1 LEFINSEKIAV
12 GAGGCGLL
20 ASFLFVVVPYWT
32 YMSGRIENISSNSD
46 FFQHKEVFQLK
57 SLFSLTFG
65 QEFAIF
71 KTVFEKSVVKE
82 SNSIGEMRRV
92 LADF

>member
-1 LEFINSEKIAV
+1 MVVEIIVINYGKEAREPSPR
-12 GAGGCGLL
+12 
-20 ASFLFVVVPYWT
+20 FL
-32 YMSGRIENISSNSD
+32 
-46 FFQHKEVFQLK
+46 QLK

-65 QEFAIF
+65 QEFVIF

>member
-1 LEFINSEKIAV
+1 MEAREPSL
-12 GAGGCGLL
+12 C
-20 ASFLFVVVPYWT
+20 FL
-32 YMSGRIENISSNSD
+32 
-46 FFQHKEVFQLK
+46 
-57 SLFSLTFG
+57 LTFK

-92 LADF
+92 WADF